1 MDLDEKELIYS
12 DAGEHERLDVFV
24 SRAMGE
30 LTRSAVRRLI
40 ETGFVTVDG
49 KSGKPSLKLKGG
61 ERISVRVPPPVPAA
75 PVAEQIP
82 IEILFEDSDIIV
94 VNKAAGMVVHPG
106 AGNRGGTLVNALLGH
121 CRDLSG
127 IGGEIRPGIVHR
139 IDKDTTGILVVA
151 KNDNAH
157 LSLARQFKQHSVK
170 RVYTALVYGSPR
182 EDKGVIDAAIGR
194 HPTERKKMSGATRRG
209 RHAVTK
215 WRVAGRYRG
224 ITLMTI
230 KLETGRTHQI
240 RVHLSEAGY
249 PLLGD
254 PVYGGSGRLANLR
267 DPELRK
273 MIKELG
279 RQALHAGTLGIIH
292 PGTGEYLEFN
302 ADLPEDMA
310 GILKYLEKSG

>member
-1 MDLDEKELIYS
+1 MDLDEKELTYS
-12 DAGEHERLDVFV
+12 DDGEHERLDVFV

-30 LTRSAVRRLI
+30 LTRSTVRRLI

-49 KSGKPSLKLKGG
+49 KYGKPSLKLKGG
-61 ERISVRVPPPVPAA
+61 ERISVRVPPPVPAT
-75 PVAEQIP
+75 PDAEQIP
-82 IEILFEDSDIIV
+82 LEILFEDSDIIV

-182 EDKGVIDAAIGR
+182 EEKGVIDAAIGR
-194 HPTERKKMSGATRRG
+194 HPTDRKKMSGATRRG
-209 RHAVTK
+209 RHAVTN

-230 KLETGRTHQI
+230 TLETGRTHQI

-267 DPELRK
+267 EPALRK

-292 PGTGEYLEFN
+292 PATGEYLEFN
-302 ADLPEDMA
+302 AALPEDMA
-310 GILKYLEKSG
+310 GIIQYLEKSG